1 MRKKGSL
8 TVEAAFTFP
17 IFFFAVLALS
27 YLFFYQRIEYTIQR
41 EMYIAAQEIS
51 VYGRLIKPIK
61 KKIDAKVYDIQKE
74 LTGSVSG
81 KNTVQNLLLEIDD
94 GIMGHF
100 PGAEKLNLENMIF
113 GATDKVLVGLWV
125 KRYIPESVCKYV
137 VDGMNGFDF
146 DGSVLMDSEDC
157 IEIRCK
163 YKMKLPFSLFGELG
177 ISVSQNLRYRY
188 FTGVEKTLLLELA
201 EEIRSTPVP
210 TEAVPPTEGAEL
222 TVSPTPEEEEPVV
235 HTPTP
240 GEEEPGTV
248 APTPEE
254 KEPAT
259 QTPTPGGEEPG
270 TVAPTPEEKDPET
283 QTPTPGE
290 EELGTVAPTPGEKEP
305 ETQTPTPGGEET
317 GTVAPTP
324 EESVTGT
331 PTPTP
336 EEKETRIV
344 LITETGRVYHYTY
357 GCPSLKVKPEKISFA
372 DVSLRRNEGGGKYYP
387 CEHCIKKKSELTDCF
402 ITSDGDR
409 YHSRSNCPGLKRTI
423 LEVEIE
429 NVGKRH
435 ECKRCRAYKDA
446 WENNGGIPLR

>member
-17 IFFFAVLALS
+17 IFFFAVLALC

-61 KKIDAKVYDIQKE
+61 KKIDAKVFDIQKE

-210 TEAVPPTEGAEL
+210 TEAVTPTEGAEL

-240 GEEEPGTV
+240 SEEEP
-248 APTPEE
+248 
-254 KEPAT
+254 
-259 QTPTPGGEEPG
+259 
-270 TVAPTPEEKDPET
+270 
-283 QTPTPGE
+283 
-290 EELGTVAPTPGEKEP
+290 
-305 ETQTPTPGGEET
+305 

>member
-17 IFFFAVLALS
+17 IFFFAVLALC

-125 KRYIPESVCKYV
+125 KRYIPENVCKYV

-210 TEAVPPTEGAEL
+210 TEAVTPTEGAEL

-235 HTPTP
+235 QTPTP
-240 GEEEPGTV
+240 GGEEPGTV
-248 APTPEE
+248 SPTPEE

-270 TVAPTPEEKDPET
+270 TVAPTPEEKEPAT

-290 EELGTVAPTPGEKEP
+290 EEPGTV
-305 ETQTPTPGGEET
+305 
-317 GTVAPTP
+317 VPTP
-324 EESVTGT
+324 EGSVTGT

-435 ECKRCRAYKDA
+435 ETILFVGVS
-446 WENNGGIPLR
+446 NLMLI